1 MSRDTINLTPALLE
15 YVRRIGVHEDGDLA
29 ALRVE
34 TASHPRAQMQIAPEQ
49 GHFMALLVRLLG
61 ARRALEVGVF
71 TGYSSMV
78 VAKAMG
84 PEGRVVALDV
94 SEEFTSIARRHWAHA
109 GVADRIDLRL
119 APAADSL
126 RALVA
131 QGQRDSF
138 DFAFIDADK
147 VNYDTYYEYA
157 LQLVRQGGL
166 IAVDN
171 VLWGGAVADPSD
183 RTPDTQALRAL
194 NEKIHAD
201 RRVFA
206 TLLPVADGLTLA
218 IKL

>member
-1 MSRDTINLTPALLE
+1 MSRDTINLTPALLD
-15 YVRRIGVHEDGDLA
+15 YVRRVGIHEDNDLA

-49 GHFMALLVRLLG
+49 GHFMALLTRLLG
-61 ARRALEVGVF
+61 ARRALEIGVF

-94 SEEFTSIARRHWAHA
+94 SEEFTAIARRHWAQA
-109 GVADRIDLRL
+109 GIADRIDLRL

-126 RALVA
+126 EALIA
-131 QGQRDSF
+131 QGQRSSF

-171 VLWGGAVADPSD
+171 VLWGGAVADSAD
-183 RTPDTQALRAL
+183 RTPDTLALRAL
-194 NEKIHAD
+194 NEKIHVD